1 MTCAFD
7 LDRYRELLDAAVE
20 GGYRFATFDHEP
32 QAGDIFLRHDVD
44 LSLEAALSLAE
55 VEQERGARATYFLM
69 TESVFYNLDSEL
81 GRDTLARLRELGHA
95 VGLHAVH
102 PRAHFDVRF
111 DPVLAWH
118 NPDAEFVHEPVE
130 AAVNVMQPP
139 WFTRGKYRSDSNQHW
154 REGCP
159 HEELRTGALEWLQ
172 LLVHPEIWVYEG
184 ETMGETMRAMLDAK
198 REQLLG
204 YLAGDRIDLT

>member
-1 MTCAFD
+1 MSCAFD
-7 LDRYRELLDAAVE
+7 LDHYRELLDAAAE
-20 GGYRFATFDHEP
+20 GGYRFANFDREP

-44 LSLEAALSLAE
+44 LSLEAAVMLAE
-55 VEQERGARATYFLM
+55 LEQERGARATYFLM
-69 TESVFYNLDSEL
+69 TESVFYNLDSQL
-81 GRDTLARLRELGHA
+81 GRETLGRLRELGHA

-102 PRAHFDVRF
+102 PRAQLDVRF

-118 NPDAEFVHEPVE
+118 NPDAEFVHDPVDG
-130 AAVNVMQPP
+130 AVNVMQPP

-159 HEELRTGALEWLQ
+159 HEELRAGAFEWLQ
-172 LLVHPEIWVYEG
+172 LLVHPEIWVYDG
-184 ETMGETMRAMLDAK
+184 ATMGETMRAMLDVK
-198 REQLLG
+198 REELLG